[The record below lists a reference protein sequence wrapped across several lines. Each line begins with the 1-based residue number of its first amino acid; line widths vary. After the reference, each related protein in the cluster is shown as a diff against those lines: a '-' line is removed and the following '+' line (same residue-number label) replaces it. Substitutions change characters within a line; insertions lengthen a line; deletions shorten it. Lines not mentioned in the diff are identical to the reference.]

1 VAQAQFEAPAP
12 GKVYP
17 ELVIRDEKGRIDG
30 VRYDELAPML
40 LNEVQHQ
47 QQEIAIQG
55 LSINAQAAEI
65 RDLKQQ
71 QKTVGN
77 MQKQLTEMH
86 AALLKLQA
94 KDEFVVQ
101 R

>member
-1 VAQAQFEAPAP
+1 V
-12 GKVYP
+12 
-17 ELVIRDEKGRIDG
+17 
-30 VRYDELAPML
+30 
-40 LNEVQHQ
+40 
-47 QQEIAIQG
+47 

-86 AALLKLQA
+86 SGLLKLQA
-94 KDEFVVQ
+94 KDALVAQ